1 MHIMKKRIFIPFLLL
16 LFGALNAQ
24 TTHEEIDY
32 IQAMFGME
40 KRAAVK
46 EFIVLK
52 ENEAKA
58 FWKYYDEY
66 EIQRKI
72 YGKERIILLDKF
84 AEQYDSMT
92 DEESISWMES
102 VMTLRNNNEKLIEKY
117 YKKILKECS
126 PIIAMQFYQIESYIP
141 AGIRF
146 QILENVPF

>member
-126 PIIAMQFYQIESYIP
+126 PIIAMQFYQIESYIL